1 MMTVEKM
8 RWNPTVHAVKRI
20 KERCGIDETQ
30 AKAFVNQ
37 IMASAKYVTTNKN
50 GTMTYKHD
58 KRDIM
63 IVVNAEDNIVI
74 TLHSATQTTDGA
86 PVDVEQAPAAAP
98 RLTID
103 RIADAVKREYKRMRT
118 EVAREINKMKEEHAA
133 TGVKIAELR
142 WKYVRCKAP
151 HTKALIQSRIDE
163 LVAVTRQI
171 TTDIDAKLTQME
183 AAEAEVKAVVGD

>member
-37 IMASAKYVTTNKN
+37 LMASAKYVTTNKN
-50 GTMTYKHD
+50 GTITYKHD

-74 TLHSATQTTDGA
+74 TLHSATQTADGA
-86 PVDVEQAPAAAP
+86 PVDVKITVPA
-98 RLTID
+98 IK
-103 RIADAVKREYKRMRT
+103 DAILRQYKRMTT
-118 EVAREINKMKEEHAA
+118 ELKREVRKLHEQAAEIHVQAAQLNVNK
-133 TGVKIAELR
+133 I
-142 WKYVRCKAP
+142 RCKAP
-151 HTKALIQSRIDE
+151 HTQALIQSRIDG
-163 LVAVTRQI
+163 LLTQAADITR
-171 TTDIDAKLTQME
+171 DIDAKLTQIE
-183 AAEAEVKAVVGD
+183 TAGREVKAVVGE

>member
-1 MMTVEKM
+1 M
-8 RWNPTVHAVKRI
+8 RWNPTVHAIQRL
-20 KERCGIDETQ
+20 KERFDVKPEG
-30 AKAFVNQ
+30 ALNYVNQ
-37 IMASAKYVTTNKN
+37 VMAQAKYVSAGKA
-50 GTMTYKHD
+50 GKLVYYYE
-58 KRDIM
+58 KRDMM
-63 IVVNAEDNIVI
+63 IVVNPDENVIV
-74 TLHSATQTTDGA
+74 TVHPATEPAVTPA
-86 PVDVEQAPAAAP
+86 VVPAAPAPSAAP
-98 RLTID
+98 KLTID

-183 AAEAEVKAVVGD
+183 AAEAEVRMVVGE